1 MKTDRHVFPAIF
13 FREGNVVGV
22 RFPDLPGCNTCGD
35 DQEDALTMARDALG
49 GHLLCLEDLGE
60 AIPTPTPFDKI
71 RTKKNEVVALIEV
84 RLSILREEDRK
95 RAVNKT
101 VTVPAW
107 LNQMAM
113 DAHINF
119 SSTLQE
125 ALRQKLG
132 V

>member
-1 MKTDRHVFPAIF
+1 MKTDRYVFPAIF
-13 FREGNVVGV
+13 FRDGNVVGV
-22 RFPDLPGCNTCGD
+22 RFPDLPGGNTCGD
-35 DQEDALTMARDALG
+35 DQEDALTNARGALR
-49 GHLLCLEDLGE
+49 GHLLCLGE
-60 AIPTPTPFDKI
+60 AIPTPTSFDTI
-71 RTKKNEVVALIEV
+71 RTKKNEAVALIEV

>member
-1 MKTDRHVFPAIF
+1 MKTDRYVFPAIF
-13 FREGNVVGV
+13 FRDGNVVGV

-49 GHLLCLEDLGE
+49 GHLLCGE
-60 AIPTPTPFDKI
+60 AIPTPTSFDTI

-84 RLSILREEDRK
+84 RLSILRVEYQK

-101 VTVPAW
+101 VTIPAW

>member
-1 MKTDRHVFPAIF
+1 MKTDRYVFPAIF
-13 FREGNVVGV
+13 FRDENTVGV

>member
-1 MKTDRHVFPAIF
+1 M
-13 FREGNVVGV
+13 

-49 GHLLCLEDLGE
+49 GHLRCLEDLGE
-60 AIPTPTPFDKI
+60 AIPTPTSFDTI

>member
-1 MKTDRHVFPAIF
+1 MHGA
-13 FREGNVVGV
+13 
-22 RFPDLPGCNTCGD
+22 TCI
-35 DQEDALTMARDALG
+35 
-49 GHLLCLEDLGE
+49 H
-60 AIPTPTPFDKI
+60 
-71 RTKKNEVVALIEV
+71 
-84 RLSILREEDRK
+84 K

-107 LNQMAM
+107 LNQMAI